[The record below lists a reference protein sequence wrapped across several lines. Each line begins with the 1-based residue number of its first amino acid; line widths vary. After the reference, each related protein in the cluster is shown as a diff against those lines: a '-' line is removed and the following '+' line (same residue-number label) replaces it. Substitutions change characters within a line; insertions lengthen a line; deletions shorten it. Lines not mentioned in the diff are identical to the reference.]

1 MRKSEHL
8 QPDYSICIICEGEKT
23 EPYFYRDLIAWME
36 REHWPLDYQY
46 RIYPVPLSLED
57 SDNDNKGRVSVRRQ
71 LENMQTE
78 SDEVIMRGPM
88 PECWVDSGIAQLDV
102 FSEVWVVF
110 DKDDHPH
117 HPQAFE
123 KVRRERA
130 IHNNLNLAFSSRCFE
145 MYLLQHFEYNTRAF
159 LKSECDEKRNGKT
172 RYFNCRLQSA
182 VPDKA
187 CNGDRCINGY
197 ARSQGYW
204 QNSKN
209 GQTFSLV
216 RNLWYGIF
224 NSHRLKWYSL
234 ATLPMETEVYQRNP
248 YLDSYRLT
256 LRLLGYHSLEHGDTF
271 YQKVGSGQFHLLKR
285 EGNTITF
292 KNESQIKMKISAG
305 SLSIMKAITESR
317 PQINVE
323 WQIKDN
329 SEEKEIPPNDD
340 FSIKLDEILIHNDY
354 YLKIYWNSNIYFCAK
369 EDGISNDFDMS
380 KFNLSSC

>member
-1 MRKSEHL
+1 
-8 QPDYSICIICEGEKT
+8 
-23 EPYFYRDLIAWME
+23 
-36 REHWPLDYQY
+36 
-46 RIYPVPLSLED
+46 
-57 SDNDNKGRVSVRRQ
+57 
-71 LENMQTE
+71 
-78 SDEVIMRGPM
+78 
-88 PECWVDSGIAQLDV
+88 
-102 FSEVWVVF
+102 
-110 DKDDHPH
+110 
-117 HPQAFE
+117 
-123 KVRRERA
+123 
-130 IHNNLNLAFSSRCFE
+130 

-172 RYFNCRLQSA
+172 RYFNCGLQSA

-305 SLSIMKAITESR
+305 SLSVMKAITESR
-317 PQINVE
+317 PHINVE

-329 SEEKEIPPNDD
+329 SEEKEIQPNHD
-340 FSIKLDEILIHNDY
+340 FSIKLDELLIHDDY
-354 YLKIYWNSNIYFCAK
+354 YLKICWNSNIYFCAK